1 MITKEY
7 HKASSKEWIGLAVL
21 ALPTLLLGLD
31 VTALYLAFP
40 VLAADLQPNSAEALW
55 VMDAYGIFIAGFLI
69 TMGTLGDRIGRR
81 KLLMIGASAFGVAS
95 VMAAYSNSAEILIVA
110 RAILGIAGSALMPS
124 TLALISNM
132 FVDPRQRSLAIGIWV
147 TMFALGMAAGPL
159 VGGVLVEYFWWG
171 AAFLISVP
179 VISIMLVLAPFFLPE
194 YREPQKG
201 HFDLLSVILSL
212 LALLPVIYGI
222 KHAAKYGFD
231 FISIISIILGVIFG
245 VVFVNRQLKLDSPL
259 LDMKLFTN
267 RAFRVALSILLI
279 GLVGVGGVML
289 LVTQYLQMVV
299 GLSPLSAGM
308 WMGPPAFMMFLAA
321 IVSPIIARY
330 VRPGFVVAGSLVLST
345 VGYLLLTRLET
356 SSSISL
362 VVIGFSLI
370 YLGLGTIA
378 SLGTDLVIGS
388 APVAKAGAASAISET
403 AQELGL
409 AVGVAILGSLT
420 TTIYR
425 NQIDEHIPLGLS
437 DNIKISVQDSLWSAT
452 SVADSLPL
460 GLIEQAKEAFTFG
473 LNMANWVGAI
483 VIFILAMLSAIALR
497 HIGAIGKPN

>member
-40 VLAADLQPNSAEALW
+40 ALATDLQPNSTEALW
-55 VMDAYGIFIAGFLI
+55 IMDAYGIFIAGFLI

-171 AAFLISVP
+171 AAFLIAVP
-179 VISIMLVLAPFFLPE
+179 VVSIMLVLAPFFLPE

-201 HFDLLSVILSL
+201 HFDLHSVILSL

-231 FISIISIILGVIFG
+231 FISIISIIIGGIFG

-267 RAFRVALSILLI
+267 RAFSVALSILLI

-321 IVSPIIARY
+321 IVSPLIARY

-362 VVIGFSLI
+362 VVVGFSLI

-388 APVAKAGAASAISET
+388 APIAKAGAASAISET

-409 AVGVAILGSLT
+409 AVGVAVLGSLT

-425 NQIDEHIPLGLS
+425 NQIDEYIPSYLS
-437 DNIKISVQDSLWSAT
+437 DNIKMSVQDSLWSAT

-460 GLIEQAKEAFTFG
+460 GLFEQAKEAFTFG
-473 LNMANWVGAI
+473 LNMVNWVGAI

-497 HIGAIGKPN
+497 HIGAVGKPN

>member
-40 VLAADLQPNSAEALW
+40 ALATDLQPNSTEALW
-55 VMDAYGIFIAGFLI
+55 IMDAYGIFIAGFLI

-171 AAFLISVP
+171 AAFLIAVP
-179 VISIMLVLAPFFLPE
+179 VVSIMLVLAPFFLPE

-201 HFDLLSVILSL
+201 HFDLHSVILSL

-231 FISIISIILGVIFG
+231 FISIISIIIGGIFG

-267 RAFRVALSILLI
+267 RAFSVALSILLI

-321 IVSPIIARY
+321 IVSPLIARY

-362 VVIGFSLI
+362 VVVGFSLI

-388 APVAKAGAASAISET
+388 APIAKAGAASAISET

-409 AVGVAILGSLT
+409 AVGVAVLGSLT
-420 TTIYR
+420 TTIV
-425 NQIDEHIPLGLS
+425 N
-437 DNIKISVQDSLWSAT
+437 KACC
-452 SVADSLPL
+452 
-460 GLIEQAKEAFTFG
+460 
-473 LNMANWVGAI
+473 
-483 VIFILAMLSAIALR
+483 
-497 HIGAIGKPN
+497 